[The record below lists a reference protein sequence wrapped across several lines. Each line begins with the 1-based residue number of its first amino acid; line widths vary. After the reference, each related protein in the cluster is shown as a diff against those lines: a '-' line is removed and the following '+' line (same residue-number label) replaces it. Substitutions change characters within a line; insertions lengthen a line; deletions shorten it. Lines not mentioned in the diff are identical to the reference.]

1 MEALLKENEGLRK
14 ENEELRQQLTSLSD
28 SKKKYY
34 ENNKD
39 KVKEKALQRLKKIS
53 EDNPEKIKEYRRN
66 AYLKRK
72 DKLEKDKIKAI

>member
-1 MEALLKENEGLRK
+1 MEALLKENQELRK
-14 ENEELRQQLTSLSD
+14 ENEELRQQLNLLAD

-39 KVKEKALQRLKKIS
+39 KVKEKAAQRLKKIA
-53 EDNPEKIKEYRRN
+53 EDNPDKIKEYRRN

-72 DKLEKDKIKAI
+72 GKLEKEKIKEI

>member
-1 MEALLKENEGLRK
+1 MDALIK
-14 ENEELRQQLTSLSD
+14 ENEELKKEIYVLRQQLNSLSE

-39 KVKEKALQRLKKIS
+39 IVKEKASQRLKKIT
-53 EDNPEKIKEYRRN
+53 EENPEKIKEYRRN

-72 DKLEKDKIKAI
+72 EKLQKEKII